1 MRHLLLLTVLLFVAF
16 SAWGQN
22 VTNQWLG
29 QSLYIGM
36 PLTTTPSAV
45 GSLTWNLEVTITNVG
60 GSNFSVT
67 PTLATNL
74 IIAWG
79 DGSISNYT
87 GSAQVS
93 HTYSSASTNILSL
106 SGIASQILFLD
117 PNSVLTRSLTV
128 IQGLT
133 NLTSF
138 LSTFQSSSALKSMPT
153 NLFSNLTNVNTL
165 RQTWYGCSAATSF
178 PVVSTLTNVNTLYST
193 WQNCSA
199 ATSFPVV
206 STLTNVNTLFSTWQ
220 NCSAATS
227 FPVVSTLTNVNTLFE
242 TWYGCSAMTNIPTL
256 FTNSTALVNVSY
268 AFSGDANMKG
278 SSVQFWNKTN
288 FPNITVSNNCYTG
301 CTNLSDYA
309 TIPTGWK

>member
-1 MRHLLLLTVLLFVAF
+1 
-16 SAWGQN
+16 
-22 VTNQWLG
+22 
-29 QSLYIGM
+29 M

-178 PVVSTLTNVNTLYST
+178 PVVSTLTNVNTL
-193 WQNCSA
+193 
-199 ATSFPVV
+199 
-206 STLTNVNTLFSTWQ
+206 
-220 NCSAATS
+220 
-227 FPVVSTLTNVNTLFE
+227 FE